1 MKKCYY
7 LIVDVT
13 SIAHIFKNVVYLK
26 TVMIGLATNRHY
38 KFFKKE
44 IKTMFN
50 SNFTTLGYG
59 LTTTGLYYAVL
70 LTYSKVNNELA

>member
-1 MKKCYY
+1 
-7 LIVDVT
+7 
-13 SIAHIFKNVVYLK
+13 
-26 TVMIGLATNRHY
+26 
-38 KFFKKE
+38 
-44 IKTMFN
+44 MFN